1 MDDHWKVAVRAIL
14 RKTLPLVS
22 AILFVIGKGVRLI
35 GYMAIYRCEARIIT
49 RGKGHSAVAA
59 AAYRTGTKIQDE
71 RAGITRNYTSRQK
84 GIVETVIL
92 RPENSPEWT
101 ASTAT
106 LWNEVERSEKRKDS
120 RLARE
125 FILTLP
131 RELSPKENLQ
141 LTVEWA
147 QSNLVSKGMVVEVSL
162 HNPKGG
168 NNPHA
173 HVLCTM
179 RTIEGDKF
187 SAKKPRE
194 WNDVEVL
201 LDWRKSWEVTANN
214 ALQRAGRPER
224 IDSRSLKD
232 RGIDRIPEPKIG
244 KEAMGLKKRGVVK
257 DPERFKLWR
266 WVKSLNEVMPWAR
279 SIEKSGE
286 VQQHGLG
293 RTWWE
298 RSLVMV
304 SEAGDT
310 VRDAV
315 RETWERLLDRHPS
328 GRDIPPRD
336 REPDLER

>member
-1 MDDHWKVAVRAIL
+1 
-14 RKTLPLVS
+14 
-22 AILFVIGKGVRLI
+22 
-35 GYMAIYRCEARIIT
+35 MAIYRCEARIIT

-59 AAYRTGTKIQDE
+59 AAYRTGTKIKDE
-71 RAGITRNYTSRQK
+71 RAGVTHNYSSRQK
-84 GIVETVIL
+84 GIVESVIL
-92 RPENSPEWT
+92 RPDNSPEWT

-106 LWNEVERSEKRKDS
+106 LWNEVERSEKRKDA

-131 RELSPKENLQ
+131 RELSPEDNFQ
-141 LTVEWA
+141 LTVEWV
-147 QSNLVSKGMVVEVSL
+147 QSKLVSKGMVVEISV

-194 WNDVEVL
+194 WNDVAVL
-201 LDWRKSWEVTANN
+201 MDWRKSWEVTANA
-214 ALQRAGRPER
+214 ALEKAGRPER

-244 KEAMGLKKRGVVK
+244 KEAAGMKKRGVVD
-257 DPERFKLWR
+257 DPERFKLVR
-266 WVKSLNEVMPWAR
+266 WIKSLNFVRPWLAA
-279 SIEKSGE
+279 IEQSGE
-286 VQQHGLG
+286 IRQEGMG

-298 RSLVMV
+298 RSLVMGKTV
-304 SEAGDT
+304 GEAVKDS
-310 VRDAV
+310 VRDV
-315 RETWERLLDRHPS
+315 WERMLGSRARPSPDVPPPTRERDLD
-328 GRDIPPRD
+328 ID
-336 REPDLER
+336 R

>member
-1 MDDHWKVAVRAIL
+1 
-14 RKTLPLVS
+14 
-22 AILFVIGKGVRLI
+22 
-35 GYMAIYRCEARIIT
+35 MAIYRCEARIIT

-59 AAYRTGTKIQDE
+59 AAYRTGSKIKDE
-71 RAGITRNYTSRQK
+71 RAGITHNYSSRQK
-84 GIVETVIL
+84 GIVESVIL

-101 ASTAT
+101 AKTDT
-106 LWNEVERSEKRKDS
+106 LWNEVERSEKRKDA

-131 RELSPKENLQ
+131 RELSPQENFQ

-147 QSNLVSKGMVVEVSL
+147 QGNLVNKGMVVEVSL

-187 SAKKPRE
+187 SALKPRE
-194 WNDVEVL
+194 WNEVEVL
-201 LDWRKSWEVTANN
+201 LDWRKSWEVTANA
-214 ALQRAGRPER
+214 ALAQAGRPER
-224 IDSRSLKD
+224 IDCRSLKE
-232 RGIDRIPEPKIG
+232 RGIDAIPQPKIG
-244 KEAMGLKKRGVVK
+244 KEAMGLKKRGVVE
-257 DPERFKLWR
+257 DPERCKLVR
-266 WVKSLNEVMPWAR
+266 WIKALNAVMPWAR

-293 RTWWE
+293 KTWWE
-298 RSLVMV
+298 RSLLLVA
-304 SEAGDT
+304 EAGDV

-315 RETWERLLDRHPS
+315 RDTWDKLLDRS
-328 GRDIPPRD
+328 RGGRDDLPPHD
-336 REPDLER
+336 NEPDLSR